1 MNKFKKFMAL
11 GLAAMMVT
19 SLVACGGSTGNA
31 KIRNQIHQKG
41 QQLLSGIALPEL
53 MEICW

>member
-31 KIRNQIHQKG
+31 KNKKSEIRFIKRDNSYF
-41 QQLLSGIALPEL
+41 LE
-53 MEICW
+53 

>member
-31 KIRNQIHQKG
+31 KIRNQIHQRDNSYF
-41 QQLLSGIALPEL
+41 LE
-53 MEICW
+53 

>member
-19 SLVACGGSTGNA
+19 SLVACGGSTGYA
-31 KIRNQIHQKG
+31 KNKKSHSSKG
-41 QQLLSGIALPEL
+41 TKGTL
-53 MEICW
+53 CW

>member
-19 SLVACGGSTGNA
+19 SLVACGGSTGGKTGTA
-31 KIRNQIHQKG
+31 FG
-41 QQLLSGIALPEL
+41 
-53 MEICW
+53 